1 MATRA
6 LKVER
11 RLRSGTPFFVVVI
24 VVEVQSQVFHQ
35 GLETGNLLVH
45 SVDFAARFLL
55 TGKDFLVQTLER
67 SSQLCK
73 SKVDVV
79 LTI

>member
-6 LKVER
+6 PKVER

-24 VVEVQSQVFHQ
+24 VVEVQSQIFHQ
-35 GLETGNLLVH
+35 GLEARNLLVH
-45 SVDFAARFLL
+45 GFDLATSFLL
-55 TGKDFLVQTLER
+55 TGKDVLVQTLER
-67 SSQLCK
+67 SGQLCK
-73 SKVDVV
+73 NRVDV